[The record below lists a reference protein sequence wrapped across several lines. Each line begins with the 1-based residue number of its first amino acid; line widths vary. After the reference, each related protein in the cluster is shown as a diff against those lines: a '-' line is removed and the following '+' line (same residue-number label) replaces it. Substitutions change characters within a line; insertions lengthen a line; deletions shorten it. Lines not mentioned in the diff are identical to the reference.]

1 MAKIKAGDKFPN
13 YTVDSVYGTDVIK
26 GTTIEKIMNGKPTMF
41 WFQRYMGCPPCRLDV
56 HLLVM
61 NYEKFI
67 EKGVEVV
74 VVMQSKPEIV
84 LDVPYA
90 KYLYYGKAMEGR
102 APKRV
107 TDRDLVYTK
116 TKNPQAGPFWDRSLA
131 AAEGDAMAEDVQ
143 RYLKWRRK

>member
-1 MAKIKAGDKFPN
+1 MIVRVDIKPVSQIIQDKGLSPTGDVQRFHTNNVIRRIQKYMP
-13 YTVDSVYGTDVIK
+13 YRTGATIKVMIAQTD
-26 GTTIEKIMNGKPTMF
+26 T
-41 WFQRYMGCPPCRLDV
+41 
-56 HLLVM
+56 
-61 NYEKFI
+61 
-67 EKGVEVV
+67 
-74 VVMQSKPEIV
+74 SKPEIV

-107 TDRDLVYTK
+107 TDRNLVYTK

>member
-1 MAKIKAGDKFPN
+1 MIIRVDIKPVSQIIQNKGLSPSGDVQRFHTNNVLRRIQKYMP
-13 YTVDSVYGTDVIK
+13 YRTGATIKMMIAQTD
-26 GTTIEKIMNGKPTMF
+26 TSN
-41 WFQRYMGCPPCRLDV
+41 
-56 HLLVM
+56 
-61 NYEKFI
+61 
-67 EKGVEVV
+67 
-74 VVMQSKPEIV
+74 PEIV

-102 APKRV
+102 SPKRV

-116 TKNPQAGPFWDRSLA
+116 TKNPQAGPFWDRALV

>member
-1 MAKIKAGDKFPN
+1 MIIRVDIKPVSQIVQDKGLSPSGDVQRFHTNNVLRRIQKYMP
-13 YTVDSVYGTDVIK
+13 YRT
-26 GTTIEKIMNGKPTMF
+26 GTTIK
-41 WFQRYMGCPPCRLDV
+41 
-56 HLLVM
+56 VM
-61 NYEKFI
+61 I
-67 EKGVEVV
+67 A
-74 VVMQSKPEIV
+74 QTDTSKPEIV

-116 TKNPQAGPFWDRSLA
+116 TKNPHAGPFWDRSLV
-131 AAEGDAMAEDVQ
+131 AAEGGAMAEDVQ